1 MKLKNECNQIIQ
13 RLWFQSRVFTAS
25 LQIIKYR
32 IYTFIWEKYVKD
44 SVSIIA
50 ELLCCN
56 SMIGRPNGDDGL
68 LSADRNAGPRSWLCQ
83 NGKLRSDR

>member
-1 MKLKNECNQIIQ
+1 M
-13 RLWFQSRVFTAS
+13 
-25 LQIIKYR
+25 
-32 IYTFIWEKYVKD
+32 KD